1 MYLLGPLRKYHTLGN
16 TIDEWV
22 KQNLKIKQEYDYY
35 TNIYFHVDM
44 SYTKVTLVKGITDK
58 VHKTKQVS
66 LTKHKKKSY
75 ITFASDNY

>member
-1 MYLLGPLRKYHTLGN
+1 
-16 TIDEWV
+16 
-22 KQNLKIKQEYDYY
+22 
-35 TNIYFHVDM
+35 M

-66 LTKHKKKSY
+66 LTKHKKSY